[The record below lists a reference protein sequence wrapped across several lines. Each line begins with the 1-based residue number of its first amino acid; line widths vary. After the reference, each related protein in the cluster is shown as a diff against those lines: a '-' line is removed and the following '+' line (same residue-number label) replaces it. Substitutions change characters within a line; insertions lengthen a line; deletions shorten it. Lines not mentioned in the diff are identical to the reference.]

1 VTEVAESPL
10 TVRAQSVQ
18 LLLQRNT
25 AVTAGVQ
32 TLATNAFQVAG
43 LFLLTAIIARLLGPE
58 GKGAYDL
65 YTNAAALIQIA
76 LGMSLPSGLTYVVAS
91 RRVNIDRLLLSVF
104 WFCAAEGVVAAA
116 AVTLLM
122 RGRHGAVLVPQ
133 ALRWG
138 PVLIGATVTAV
149 ALSTSFRAVLVG
161 DRRFAAANSGDI
173 FKQITIL
180 FLVPAAFFLCN
191 SMGLSVL
198 TGVVAGNIAA
208 VVATASLYMGLARKT
223 CDSDGQDSGLGP
235 TLRFAFPCYLGSIAQ
250 FLNYRLDVFFVSGML
265 GSRQLGIYMVAVLL
279 AQSVNLVPG
288 AAQAVLFPTVAAVN
302 DDRANAIKTTQATRF
317 LLWFGI
323 LLGGALAAGGPL
335 LITYVFGPAFAE
347 AVRPLWWLLP
357 GAVIF
362 VIANVIAGYF
372 AGTGRPNLNALAS
385 VVGVCITVPLDLIL
399 IPKFGISG
407 AALASTA
414 SYTTSA
420 LAMMV
425 LFCRSTATPP
435 RRLFLPVRGDRDLL
449 MRILASAIAWT
460 RRNRGSV

>member
-1 VTEVAESPL
+1 VSEVAESPL
-10 TVRAQSVQ
+10 TLRAQSVQ
-18 LLLQRNT
+18 FLLQRNT

-32 TLATNAFQVAG
+32 TLATNVVQVAG

-65 YTNAAALIQIA
+65 YTNTAALIQIA
-76 LGMSLPSGLTYVVAS
+76 LGLSLPSGLTYVVAS
-91 RRVNIDRLLLSVF
+91 RRVNIDRLLIAVF
-104 WFCAAEGVVAAA
+104 WFCAAEGVIAA
-116 AVTLLM
+116 AVVTLLT
-122 RGRHGAVLVPQ
+122 RGRHAALLVPS

-138 PVLIGATVTAV
+138 PVLIGATVTAI

-173 FKQITIL
+173 FKQIAIL
-180 FLVPAAFFLCN
+180 SLVPSAFFFWH

-208 VVATASLYMGLARKT
+208 VAVTAFLYMSLVRKS
-223 CDSDGQDSGLGP
+223 CDRAGQDNGFGP
-235 TLRFAFPCYLGSIAQ
+235 TLRFAFPCYLGTVAQ

-279 AQSVNLVPG
+279 AQAVNLVPG
-288 AAQAVLFPTVAAVN
+288 TAQAVLFPTVAAVN
-302 DDRANAIKTTQATRF
+302 DDRANAMKTTQATRF

-323 LLGGALAAGGPL
+323 LLGIALAAAGPL

-347 AVRPLWWLLP
+347 AVWPLWWLLP

-362 VIANVIAGYF
+362 VIANVLAGYF
-372 AGTGRPNLNALAS
+372 AGTGRPNLNSLAA
-385 VVGVCITVPLDLIL
+385 VIGVCITVPLDLIL
-399 IPKFGISG
+399 IPKFGTSG

-420 LAMMV
+420 LTMIVA
-425 LFCRSTATPP
+425 FCRSTATPP
-435 RRLFLPVRGDRDLL
+435 RNLFLPVRGDREQL
-449 MRILASAIAWT
+449 MRILASALAWT
-460 RRNRGSV
+460 GRSRGSV